1 MGMGSPKKP
10 AIGVAA
16 ITLPAIVLSTA
27 LLLSSCGGSGEPEPK
42 RAVDA
47 RTEAIHFFPAD
58 QPFVAF
64 LNPSTEDR
72 LELRRTVRGLG
83 AVRALRAFSADAAGY
98 VTRAGLELRPL
109 LVLLTDEIPD
119 DGIAASQAAIG
130 LRPRGRPAEDVLI
143 VLASDVP
150 EEMEEAVEKL
160 AAGAGL
166 AELDEFHDA
175 RIFSTEE
182 AALAVRD
189 GVVVVAAGAAQL
201 RDALRL
207 RDSDQ
212 DDQLDEG
219 QVADVL
225 DELDQG
231 GPLLAYAN
239 LERLEGDPAV
249 AALEL
254 GPQAWI
260 NSLRRAA
267 LGVTVGAALV
277 EIEIFAEVEHEAVEK
292 GETRGIEIP
301 LGEEPAEAAFAAQA
315 ARQLVSG
322 KFAETSAFHD
332 ALIALAPFTV
342 RASVSGEEL
351 RATVNASR

>member
-1 MGMGSPKKP
+1 MGRP
-10 AIGVAA
+10 AQLA
-16 ITLPAIVLSTA
+16 IALSMA
-27 LLLSSCGGSGEPEPK
+27 LLLSSCGDSGEPDPK

-47 RTEAIHFFPAD
+47 RTEAIHFFPTD

-64 LNPSTEDR
+64 LDTSTEDR
-72 LELRRTVRGLG
+72 LELRRTVRGFG
-83 AVRALRAFSADAAGY
+83 TVRALRAFSADAAGY
-98 VTRAGLELRPL
+98 VTRAGLDLRPL

-119 DGIAASQAAIG
+119 DGIAASQAALG
-130 LRPRGRPAEDVLI
+130 LRPRGRAGEDVLI
-143 VLASDVP
+143 VLASDIP

-160 AAGAGL
+160 AVDAGL

-189 GVVVVAAGAAQL
+189 GVVVVAPGPAQL

-212 DDQLDEG
+212 DEQLDEG

-225 DELDQG
+225 DELDSSP
-231 GPLLAYAN
+231 PLLAYLN
-239 LERLEGDPAV
+239 LEGLEGDPAV

-254 GPQAWI
+254 GPEAWI
-260 NSLRRAA
+260 NSLRRTA
-267 LGVTVGAALV
+267 LGVTVGATRM
-277 EIEIFAEVEHEAVEK
+277 EIEIFAEVEREAVEK

-301 LGEEPAEAAFAAQA
+301 LDEEPAEATFSPPA
-315 ARQLVSG
+315 ARRLVAG
-322 KFAETSAFHD
+322 EFADTSAFHD
-332 ALIALAPFTV
+332 ALIALAPFSV
-342 RASVSGEEL
+342 RARVSGDEL
-351 RATVNASR
+351 RATVDASR